1 MRQKERMN
9 NLFRTDVKEFVG
21 TLNKEQEHEL
31 GSAKKI
37 SVPGNNISYT
47 LIMSGVFR
55 SQGSYPYFR

>member
-31 GSAKKI
+31 EVLNKYWFLGTTFPI
-37 SVPGNNISYT
+37 
-47 LIMSGVFR
+47 R
-55 SQGSYPYFR
+55 